1 MGSGEKLHI
10 QFILP
15 ESDFLNYS
23 DTNNKESGYGNKTR
37 SHKFQGGR
45 EATLKR
51 RLLKVLASSLATA
64 CITIIPIPDWSRLS
78 EHFLI

>member
-15 ESDFLNYS
+15 ESAILNYS
-23 DTNNKESGYGNKTR
+23 DTHNMESGCGSKTR

-45 EATLKR
+45 KATLKR
-51 RLLKVLASSLATA
+51 RMLKILASSLTTA
-64 CITIIPIPDWSRLS
+64 ITTIIPIPDWSRLS